1 MSGWHTH
8 YKHVWLVIACMSY
21 IQCQSYYNNTCMDHS
36 TLLKHAFT
44 FHLDFD
50 RSSFILLSA
59 KPNESLKLMLV
70 GLQKM
75 GKTTLL
81 SRLTE
86 VAESPLPA
94 TTFSQRVTG
103 TGSDNFIASGAYPKS
118 FALFTNRKLKSGK
131 CDSLLWDG
139 LG

>member
-1 MSGWHTH
+1 
-8 YKHVWLVIACMSY
+8 
-21 IQCQSYYNNTCMDHS
+21 
-36 TLLKHAFT
+36 
-44 FHLDFD
+44 
-50 RSSFILLSA
+50 
-59 KPNESLKLMLV
+59 MLV

-86 VAESPLPA
+86 VAESPPPA

-103 TGSDNFIASGAYPKS
+103 TGSDNFNASGAYSKS

-131 CDSLLWDG
+131 HDFLLWVG